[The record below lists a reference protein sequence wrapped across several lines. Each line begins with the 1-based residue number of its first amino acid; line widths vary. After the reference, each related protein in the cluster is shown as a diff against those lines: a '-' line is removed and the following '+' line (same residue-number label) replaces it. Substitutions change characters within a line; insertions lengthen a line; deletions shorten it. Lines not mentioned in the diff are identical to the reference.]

1 MDRFFG
7 DVIWTDHAIKRLKE
21 RGISQS
27 DAWVTWRRPQ
37 KSKYALVKGA
47 WVFYRTYGNNRI
59 EVVAK
64 RNEKKEWVILS
75 VWSKDIYQKPKSESF
90 FKFINQKSFCKEEK
104 KV

>member
-7 DVIWTDHAIKRLKE
+7 NVIWTDHAIKRLKE

-27 DAWVTWRRPQ
+27 DAWATWRSPQ
-37 KSKYALVKGA
+37 KSKHASVKGA

-90 FKFINQKSFCKEEK
+90 LSFLIRKVFVK
-104 KV
+104 KKRK

>member
-7 DVIWTDHAIKRLKE
+7 NVIWTDHAIKRLKE

-27 DAWVTWRRPQ
+27 DAWATWRRPQ
-37 KSKYALVKGA
+37 KSKHASVKGA

-90 FKFINQKSFCKEEK
+90 LSFLIRKVVVK
-104 KV
+104 KKRK